1 VWNLEVFVSLHLLVM
16 EKLALEGK
24 VGQVQI
30 LWLLAFLDL
39 VTCQKLSSNGSC
51 KETRKQRQ
59 LARDQAWKPL

>member
-1 VWNLEVFVSLHLLVM
+1 MWNLEVFVSLHLLVM
-16 EKLALEGK
+16 EKLALGGK

-30 LWLLAFLDL
+30 LWLLPFLDL

-51 KETRKQRQ
+51 KKTRKQRQ

>member
-1 VWNLEVFVSLHLLVM
+1 M

-39 VTCQKLSSNGSC
+39 VTCQKLSSKGSC
-51 KETRKQRQ
+51 KEKRKQRQ